1 MYIAI
6 PHQGRPHWGRECS
19 GGHDIS
25 DGVDKCDADCD
36 GCRDLR
42 DSHCCL
48 GTTSRP
54 HLCAWLAQAVPVA
67 RSRPATAHGTPQ
79 TRHGALG
86 PFRGPPYSR
95 QQENGLSPVS
105 ADHATG

>member
-6 PHQGRPHWGRECS
+6 PHRGRPHWGRECS

-25 DGVDKCDADCD
+25 DGVDKCEADCD

-48 GTTSRP
+48 GTTSTTP
-54 HLCAWLAQAVPVA
+54 AELAALVRDYHGHQRAAVVA
-67 RSRPATAHGTPQ
+67 LACGDCEVTEHMQEEPSRNT
-79 TRHGALG
+79 
-86 PFRGPPYSR
+86 
-95 QQENGLSPVS
+95 
-105 ADHATG
+105 